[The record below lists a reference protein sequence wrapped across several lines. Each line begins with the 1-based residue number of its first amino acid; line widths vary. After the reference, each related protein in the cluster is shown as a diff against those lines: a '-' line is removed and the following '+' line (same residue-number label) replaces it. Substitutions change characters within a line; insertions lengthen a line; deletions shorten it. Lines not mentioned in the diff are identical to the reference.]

1 MPLKHYLNPV
11 NLSNLSLY
19 FGFVRKIDGNRID
32 MGMGVME
39 HINICSDPIG
49 EEKRFSKIA
58 YYLFSKSIRPFLEK
72 LTTSL
77 EKGRNLVYF

>member
-1 MPLKHYLNPV
+1 M
-11 NLSNLSLY
+11 
-19 FGFVRKIDGNRID
+19 DGNRID

-58 YYLFSKSIRPFLEK
+58 YYLFSKSIRAFSKK
-72 LTTSL
+72 LTTFSKKAYEL
-77 EKGRNLVYF
+77 TLHYQ

>member
-32 MGMGVME
+32 MGMGDME
-39 HINICSDPIG
+39 HIYMYM
-49 EEKRFSKIA
+49 F
-58 YYLFSKSIRPFLEK
+58 
-72 LTTSL
+72 
-77 EKGRNLVYF
+77 

>member
-1 MPLKHYLNPV
+1 M
-11 NLSNLSLY
+11 
-19 FGFVRKIDGNRID
+19 DGNRID

-58 YYLFSKSIRPFLEK
+58 YYLFSKSIRPFWEK
-72 LTTSL
+72 LTTSEEMNEAL
-77 EKGRNLVYF
+77 INNHEASKQ

>member
-1 MPLKHYLNPV
+1 
-11 NLSNLSLY
+11 
-19 FGFVRKIDGNRID
+19 
-32 MGMGVME
+32 MGIGVME
-39 HINICSDPIG
+39 HIYICSDPIG

-58 YYLFSKSIRPFLEK
+58 YYLFSKSILPFWKK

>member
-1 MPLKHYLNPV
+1 
-11 NLSNLSLY
+11 
-19 FGFVRKIDGNRID
+19 

-58 YYLFSKSIRPFLEK
+58 YYLFSKSILPFWKK